1 MPTKSPRVNV
11 TFEPAIAAIL
21 ARLAKER
28 GQSVSGLARELV
40 LEALERQED
49 MALSALAESR
59 DVGKRKTVS
68 HEAAW
73 E

>member
-1 MPTKSPRVNV
+1 MPTKSPRINV

-21 ARLAKER
+21 ARLAKDR

-40 LEALERQED
+40 LEALELQED
-49 MALSALAESR
+49 IALSALAEKR
-59 DVGKRKTVS
+59 ERGKRKTIS

-73 E
+73 R